1 MTSFQ
6 KVAVAV
12 RPFDDECLMG
22 YIIRVSEING
32 YPTPTWVTQLWG
44 SEISN
49 KSPLSLS
56 DHTSGMSICLRQDKA
71 VLERTL
77 IRNIDN
83 ENHRVLLPSGDFVRY
98 EDLSLKEV
106 RVCECCLHEFGYIRW
121 HWTIKAIPV
130 CHIHGV
136 TLRTHCSSCK
146 TKFRHLRPT
155 VKCLCG
161 NRSKERPW
169 PLLKEE
175 RDIIDWHI
183 QRWSSQ
189 GKLKKNR
196 VEGFLP
202 PKGYSELPAARQ
214 LAVLKLLRA
223 SAVLREDQEEV
234 STTNQDPLFGF
245 RLLGDWPYAYHAHLR
260 NIVDRSMSKVT
271 VFHLKSHFN
280 THYRAVLESKHL
292 PGYSMLWAEIKNF
305 MDALIGE
312 IPVNRRGNAAALPE
326 EEKAKYISRQTAAQ
340 KLKMSK
346 SKLRN
351 LVGSGII
358 VGQSFRYANNTKQFL
373 CAESV
378 EAYSELQ
385 SRALTLG
392 ETEKL
397 LGVTAHV
404 LSQLIRA
411 KLIRKIPV
419 LAAADRS
426 LSSRIDRRSIEELID
441 QLSEISS
448 PFDGGRISEFT
459 SLPKAVAK
467 YNANGVSMLDI
478 IQFAL
483 CYSLPIWRVG

>member
-1 MTSFQ
+1 
-6 KVAVAV
+6 
-12 RPFDDECLMG
+12 
-22 YIIRVSEING
+22 
-32 YPTPTWVTQLWG
+32 
-44 SEISN
+44 
-49 KSPLSLS
+49 
-56 DHTSGMSICLRQDKA
+56 
-71 VLERTL
+71 
-77 IRNIDN
+77 
-83 ENHRVLLPSGDFVRY
+83 
-98 EDLSLKEV
+98 
-106 RVCECCLHEFGYIRW
+106 
-121 HWTIKAIPV
+121 
-130 CHIHGV
+130 
-136 TLRTHCSSCK
+136 
-146 TKFRHLRPT
+146 
-155 VKCLCG
+155 
-161 NRSKERPW
+161 
-169 PLLKEE
+169 
-175 RDIIDWHI
+175 
-183 QRWSSQ
+183 
-189 GKLKKNR
+189 
-196 VEGFLP
+196 
-202 PKGYSELPAARQ
+202 
-214 LAVLKLLRA
+214 
-223 SAVLREDQEEV
+223 
-234 STTNQDPLFGF
+234 
-245 RLLGDWPYAYHAHLR
+245 
-260 NIVDRSMSKVT
+260 
-271 VFHLKSHFN
+271 
-280 THYRAVLESKHL
+280 
-292 PGYSMLWAEIKNF
+292 MLWAEIKNF